1 MSTTLPRRERVT
13 IDLENGLSVE
23 IVIGISYSAPS
34 VPRPIPKFIAR
45 TIVGGNCAEDEPSLE
60 LEFETTFTQRP
71 V

>member
-1 MSTTLPRRERVT
+1 MSTTLPRRERVS

-23 IVIGISYSAPS
+23 IVIGISYSGPN

-45 TIVGGNCAEDEPSLE
+45 TIVGGDGAKGEPSVE
-60 LEFETTFTQRP
+60 LEFETTFTERP